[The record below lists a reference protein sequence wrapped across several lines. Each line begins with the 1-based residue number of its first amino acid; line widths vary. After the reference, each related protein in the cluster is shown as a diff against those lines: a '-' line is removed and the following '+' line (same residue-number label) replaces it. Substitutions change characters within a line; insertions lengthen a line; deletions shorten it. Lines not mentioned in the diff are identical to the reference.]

1 MGPAYDYTITDNTV
15 TIAPGRN
22 DFVTITV
29 RVDSIA
35 LEPDETF
42 RLRLVATQ
50 PPPGIFCND
59 TLDFVIEDGD
69 GV

>member
-1 MGPAYDYTITDNTV
+1 MGPADDYTITDSTV

-29 RVDSIA
+29 RVDSVA

-42 RLRLVATQ
+42 RLRLVADP

-59 TLDFVIEDGD
+59 ILDFVIEDGD
-69 GV
+69 SM